1 MYKAALL
8 GTDGQQKGL
17 VALKKIRIN
26 YQDEGIPATALREVA
41 LLKEL
46 DHDNI
51 VRCVPGRTSTCLLS
65 GE

>member
-46 DHDNI
+46 DHANI
-51 VRCVPGRTSTCLLS
+51 VRYVLKVQTV
-65 GE
+65 